1 MAILFPSA
9 PAEFVSDYS
18 LEESIERLKAVVY
31 GSVLQVLFQEA
42 AVGRVSKRRVSIQRM
57 IPLIGNSFKPVF
69 TGKFDTRSGQVV
81 LTGAF
86 AIQRFTRVWIAMGLF
101 MAAMNGLIVLGKG
114 SPNSGLTF
122 LAIAGI
128 AGLGVGIVRLCNWL
142 SRHDVAWLSSLISQ
156 ALSTEGTGDMA
167 REPSWMG
174 ADRGDDSDLRD
185 GADAG
190 ALPCVPTK
198 SSEASMAA
206 FKVLLLI
213 CELAVLASAV
223 TGVRAIRTAQGR
235 GLVSIE
241 HDAQSRLEAF
251 LLAGVV
257 AVFLYGLHVRAPLAW
272 KAGWGLLV
280 LLIVGGIANATD
292 SSAMNPLIAPRES
305 PLFFI
310 IGGGAVGV
318 FLGLWWKNQRDYF
331 RGKTYESTS

>member
-9 PAEFVSDYS
+9 PGEFVSDYS

-42 AVGRVSKRRVSIQRM
+42 AVGRVSARRVTIQRM

-69 TGKFDTRSGQVV
+69 TGKFETTSGQVV

-86 AIQRFTRVWIAMGLF
+86 AMQRFTRVWITLGLF

-114 SPNSGLTF
+114 NPNSGLTF

-128 AGLGVGIVRLCNWL
+128 AGLGVGVVRLCNWL

-156 ALSTEGTGDMA
+156 ALSREGTGDMA
-167 REPSWMG
+167 RELSCG
-174 ADRGDDSDLRD
+174 RADWGDDSAPRE
-185 GADAG
+185 GWDAG
-190 ALPCVPTK
+190 ALPCAPLK
-198 SSEASMAA
+198 SSEASMAV

-235 GLVSIE
+235 GLVIIE
-241 HDAQSRLEAF
+241 HNEPSRLGAF

-257 AVFLYGLHVRAPLAW
+257 AAFLYGLHVRAPLAW

-292 SSAMNPLIAPRES
+292 SAAVNPLIAPRES
-305 PLFFI
+305 PLFFT
-310 IGGGAVGV
+310 IGGCAVGIFV
-318 FLGLWWKNQRDYF
+318 GLWWKNQRDYF
-331 RGKTYESTS
+331 RGRT